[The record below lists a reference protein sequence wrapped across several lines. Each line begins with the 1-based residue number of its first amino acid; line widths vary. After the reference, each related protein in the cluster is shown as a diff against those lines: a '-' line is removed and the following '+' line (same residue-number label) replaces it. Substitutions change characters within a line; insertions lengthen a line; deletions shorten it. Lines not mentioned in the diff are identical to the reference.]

1 MGSGAQ
7 DRFDCFKSLAI
18 RTALKAFDAAMVE
31 LEKENKELKLELS
44 KLESLRSA
52 IKEITP

>member
-1 MGSGAQ
+1 MSIGAQ
-7 DRFDCFKSLAI
+7 DRFDCFKSLAV

-31 LEKENKELKLELS
+31 LEKENQEMRLELS

-52 IKEITP
+52 IKEIKP